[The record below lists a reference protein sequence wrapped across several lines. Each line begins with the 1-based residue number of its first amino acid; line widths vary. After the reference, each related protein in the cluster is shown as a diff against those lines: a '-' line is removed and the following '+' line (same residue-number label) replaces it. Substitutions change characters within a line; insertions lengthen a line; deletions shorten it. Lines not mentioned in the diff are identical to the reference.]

1 MPDAPRLRIIQAG
14 FLCAEGCQT
23 PTCNLL
29 ILAPTEFPSVPL
41 VPSLFVRAPM
51 TLKNRTALIIGGGAG
66 LGRAIALAYAKA
78 GAKLAVADL
87 TAATA
92 QETLTLAGVTDGLAL
107 AMNIAKPAEIT
118 AGIKAVTDRFGSLD
132 IMVNCAAIC
141 LVDPLLEV
149 TPERF
154 DQVFN
159 VNARGAFFCLTAA
172 AEVMLP
178 KKFGRI
184 ITISTPATKLA
195 VANFATYGASK
206 AAVDSF
212 TRSCAVAWAPHGITV
227 NSIVP
232 GRMTGGMVDA
242 LDRDLAK
249 LTGQDLAA
257 LAESRTKSLAMQRRV
272 DPAEVANA
280 AVWLASDGAAYVTAE
295 RFNFTGGMELG

>member
-1 MPDAPRLRIIQAG
+1 
-14 FLCAEGCQT
+14 
-23 PTCNLL
+23 
-29 ILAPTEFPSVPL
+29 
-41 VPSLFVRAPM
+41 M
-51 TLKNRTALIIGGGAG
+51 TLKNRTALVIGGGAG
-66 LGRAIALAYAKA
+66 LGRAIALAYAKE

-87 TAATA
+87 ATKTAH
-92 QETLTLAGVTDGLAL
+92 ETLTLSGAKDGLAL
-107 AMNIAKPAEIT
+107 ALDVSKPAEIK
-118 AGIKAVTDRFGSLD
+118 AGIAAVVKQFGTLD

-257 LAESRTKSLAMQRRV
+257 LAASRTKSLPMQRRV
-272 DPAEVANA
+272 DPAEVAQA
-280 AVWLASDGAAYVTAE
+280 AVWLASDAGAYVTAE

>member
-1 MPDAPRLRIIQAG
+1 
-14 FLCAEGCQT
+14 
-23 PTCNLL
+23 
-29 ILAPTEFPSVPL
+29 
-41 VPSLFVRAPM
+41 M

-66 LGRAIALAYAKA
+66 LGRAIALAYAKE

-87 TAATA
+87 ATKSA
-92 QETLTLAGVTDGLAL
+92 QETLSLAGKGSDGLAL
-107 AMNIAKPAEIT
+107 AMDISKPADIK
-118 AGIKAVTDRFGSLD
+118 AGIAAVVKKFGTLD

-149 TPERF
+149 TPDRW
-154 DQVFN
+154 DQVFH
-159 VNARGAFFCLTAA
+159 VNARGAFFCMTTA

-206 AAVDSF
+206 AAADSF

-227 NSIVP
+227 NSISP

-249 LTGQDLAA
+249 LSGQDLAA
-257 LAESRTKSLAMQRRV
+257 LAESRTKSLPMQRRV
-272 DPAEVANA
+272 DPAEVAQA
-280 AVWLASDGAAYVTAE
+280 AVWLASDAASYVTAE

>member
-1 MPDAPRLRIIQAG
+1 MPDETRRRIIQAG
-14 FLCAEGCQT
+14 FLRAGGCQDGGGRILIPALQR
-23 PTCNLL
+23 PT
-29 ILAPTEFPSVPL
+29 
-41 VPSLFVRAPM
+41 PM
-51 TLKNRTALIIGGGAG
+51 TLKNRTALVIGGGAG
-66 LGRAIALAYAKA
+66 LGRAIALAYAKE

-92 QETLTLAGVTDGLAL
+92 QETLKLAGADGLAL
-107 AMNIAKPAEIT
+107 ALNIAKPAEIK
-118 AGIKAVTDRFGSLD
+118 AGVAAVVQRFGSLD

-154 DQVFN
+154 DQVFA
-159 VNARGAFFCLTAA
+159 VNARGAFFCMTAA

-184 ITISTPATKLA
+184 ITISTPATRLA

-212 TRSCAVAWAPHGITV
+212 TRSCAVAWAPHGVTV
-227 NSIVP
+227 NTIVP

-249 LTGQDLAA
+249 LTGQDLAG
-257 LAESRTKSLAMQRRV
+257 LAAARTQSLPMQRRV
-272 DPAEVANA
+272 DPAEVASA
-280 AVWLASDGAAYVTAE
+280 AVWLASDAAAYVTAE
-295 RFNFTGGMELG
+295 RFNFTGGMELS

>member
-1 MPDAPRLRIIQAG
+1 
-14 FLCAEGCQT
+14 
-23 PTCNLL
+23 
-29 ILAPTEFPSVPL
+29 
-41 VPSLFVRAPM
+41 M
-51 TLKNRTALIIGGGAG
+51 TLKHRTALIIGGGAG
-66 LGRAIALAYAKA
+66 LGRAIALAYAKE

-87 TAATA
+87 KSESA
-92 QETLTLAGVTDGLAL
+92 QETLALAGVKDGLAL
-107 AMNIAKPAEIT
+107 AMNIAQPAEIR

-149 TPERF
+149 TPARW

-159 VNARGAFFCLTAA
+159 VNARGAFFCMTAA

-184 ITISTPATKLA
+184 ITISTPATRLA

-212 TRSCAVAWAPHGITV
+212 TRSCAAAWAPHGITV

-257 LAESRTKSLAMQRRV
+257 LAESRTKSLPMQRRV